1 MKDDHM
7 KVLFDG
13 EGIELLENDD
23 RFFLRYDEGELVV
36 QMRDL
41 EITAEEADRV
51 LKNPREA
58 YGIIIGYQNRNR
70 DRV

>member
-1 MKDDHM
+1 M

-13 EGIELLENDD
+13 EGIELRENDD
-23 RFFLRYDEGELVV
+23 RFFLRYDAGELVG

-51 LKNPREA
+51 LKNPGEA
-58 YGIIIGYQNRNR
+58 YGIIIEYQNKGELGIIQR
-70 DRV
+70 